1 MFQYRRA
8 RGYDRTQAAWG
19 SIPPAVVPPGDA
31 VPESIRSCV
40 TERAPGARR
49 AVAAAYVALIATV
62 APVDNT
68 PFPFPAQVP
77 ERAPAAR
84 RATETAYHIAT
95 PIPPADFTPEL
106 SAPVVMPER
115 ATPPPRARAE
125 AYWLNLSLDVAD
137 ELPNPA
143 DYTEIAEPQRT
154 KWERWAAQSAYWV
167 PSYWIIGD
175 NPDLR
180 TFPAYMPE
188 RAPAARRADASAYQI
203 GATQS
208 LQFVVQSEPPLQT
221 TLPDRAPR
229 APRAPGHTYWLE
241 QQRHPFDPPEN
252 AATDPEIPERFFAPR
267 RAAIHAYQ
275 ISQQFVVDDQ
285 PPVDPTIT
293 DVPLLVGKILDA
305 GRRGAITKSQV
316 ITRFFPDEP
325 TIATTGTSIPDKT
338 RSQARAG
345 NSAYWIPQLAG
356 ELTEFDFPVSYP
368 LPVAEPQRRAQRAPA
383 SAYQIAPQLAS
394 EKQPPVEPSLS
405 QPQLRKR
412 THDAYQIA
420 ISPPLSASETPQG
433 VPLSDVLPRPK
444 RAPLAA
450 YWIDQ
455 TSIESGTEYPVQP
468 AVAQPQRSPKR
479 AAAQAYQ
486 LAAFTPQ
493 TAPPVTPTVSNP
505 VAKPRRAPASA
516 YQIGSVT
523 VTENPQLP
531 VGKQELPDRTHAPR
545 RAKDHTYWIAN
556 DRVLSNSV
564 ATESIPTITIS
575 SVLPTRRQ
583 RAANE
588 AYWIPSRRFA
598 VSDEFE
604 QQECDCPLLPIP
616 DETDTELPKPCDE
629 TVELPRTDDTDGELP
644 RIDQCEC

>member
-77 ERAPAAR
+77 QRAPAAR
-84 RATETAYHIAT
+84 RATATAYHIAT

-115 ATPPPRARAE
+115 APPPPRARAE

-154 KWERWAAQSAYWV
+154 KWERWAARSAYWV
-167 PSYWIIGD
+167 PSYWVIND

-188 RAPAARRADASAYQI
+188 RAPTAKRADASAYQI
-203 GATQS
+203 GATQT
-208 LQFVVQSEPPLQT
+208 LQFVVQSEPPPQT
-221 TLPDRAPR
+221 TLPERAPQ
-229 APRAPGHTYWLE
+229 AQRAPGHTYWIE
-241 QQRHPFDPPEN
+241 QQRQPYDDVADGKPVYP
-252 AATDPEIPERFFAPR
+252 DISQPQR
-267 RAAIHAYQ
+267 RAPHPAYQ
-275 ISQQFVVDDQ
+275 AFTQFVVEDQ
-285 PPVDPTIT
+285 PPVPASDFPLPSRIYT
-293 DVPLLVGKILDA
+293 DA
-305 GRRGAITKSQV
+305 NRRAQAARLTGNALPPF
-316 ITRFFPDEP
+316 RDEP
-325 TIATTGTSIPDKT
+325 TLPQTLPERT
-338 RSQARAG
+338 RRAQRAA

-368 LPVAEPQRRAQRAPA
+368 LPVAEPQRRAQRAAA
-383 SAYQIAPQLAS
+383 SAYQIAPQLAA

-455 TSIESGTEYPVQP
+455 SSIEPGTEYPVQP
-468 AVAQPQRSPKR
+468 AVAQPQRSPQR

-531 VGKQELPDRTHAPR
+531 VGAQVLPDRTLAAQ
-545 RAKDHTYWIAN
+545 RAENHTYWIAN
-556 DRVLSNSV
+556 DRVLGSNV
-564 ATESIPTITIS
+564 VTESIPTITVS

-583 RAANE
+583 RAATE